1 VGGNTTVS
9 NSTTVNVPQIVVNS
23 SDPAKAG
30 QSVREE
36 LNKATRSSVRNGQSA
51 VLL

>member
-1 VGGNTTVS
+1 MNSSSVTQ
-9 NSTTVNVPQIVVNS
+9 STTVNVPQIVVNS
-23 SDPAKAG
+23 PDPAKAG

-36 LNKATRSSVRNGQSA
+36 LERMNRQTTRNGQSA